1 MAIKKVIGKK
11 PKMSTGGTPD
21 PWSGRTVTKSE
32 SGNYKTIS
40 KDDKSKVR
48 RTIKGAVTGATSVK
62 DAEANRANYAKSQKR
77 NNLAAAKRLEN
88 KYLTQTGGKNMQAGK
103 DIYNKIANQTIT
115 IPKTKEYGDY
125 KKGGIVKK
133 KKK

>member
-1 MAIKKVIGKK
+1 
-11 PKMSTGGTPD
+11 
-21 PWSGRTVTKSE
+21 
-32 SGNYKTIS
+32 
-40 KDDKSKVR
+40 
-48 RTIKGAVTGATSVK
+48 
-62 DAEANRANYAKSQKR
+62 
-77 NNLAAAKRLEN
+77 
-88 KYLTQTGGKNMQAGK
+88 MQAGK